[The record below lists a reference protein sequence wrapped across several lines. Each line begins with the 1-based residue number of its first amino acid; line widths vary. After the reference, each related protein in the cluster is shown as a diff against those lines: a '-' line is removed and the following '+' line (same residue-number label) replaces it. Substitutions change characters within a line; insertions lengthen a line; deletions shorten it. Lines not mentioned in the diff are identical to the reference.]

1 MDFDAVTV
9 DIGVMT
15 EVLGVSEQFVG
26 RLVKDGVVVKQGR
39 GAYLLLPS
47 VRQYIVQLK
56 DRQRSVSVNGEHGE
70 ERINAADELARLRQ
84 KQRELTEIK
93 IDVERGK
100 LVRLEDAQ
108 RVYGELVSDAKNTF
122 LRLSQR
128 VAPKL
133 EGRSTAEIFRL
144 LHEEIYD
151 ALALLS
157 EPATLSDAG
166 YINHIQSVVQAVEQ
180 ESVDLSLQDEDADDA
195 Q

>member
-1 MDFDAVTV
+1 MDLEQITV
-9 DIGVMT
+9 DVGVMT
-15 EVLGVSEQFVG
+15 NVLGVSEQFVG
-26 RLVKDGVVVKQGR
+26 RLVKDGVVIKEGR

-47 VRQYIVQLK
+47 VRRYIAQIK
-56 DRQRSVSVNGEHGE
+56 DRQRSVSVEGE

>member
-1 MDFDAVTV
+1 MDLEQITV
-9 DIGVMT
+9 DVGVMT

-26 RLVKDGVVVKQGR
+26 RLVKDGVVIKEGR

-47 VRQYIVQLK
+47 VRRYIAQIK
-56 DRQRSVSVNGEHGE
+56 DRQRSVSVDGE

-128 VAPKL
+128 VALKL
-133 EGRSTAEIFRL
+133 EGRAAAEIFRL
-144 LHEEIYD
+144 LHEEIHD

-157 EPATLSDAG
+157 EPSSLSDAG
-166 YINHIQSVVQAVEQ
+166 YINHIQSVVQMVEH
-180 ESVDLSLQDEDADDA
+180 ENAELNLEDEGYDAT

>member
-47 VRQYIVQLK
+47 VRQYIAQLK
-56 DRQRSVSVNGEHGE
+56 DRQRSVSVEGE

-108 RVYGELVSDAKNTF
+108 RVYGELVSDAKTTF

-133 EGRSTAEIFRL
+133 EGRPVAEIFRL
-144 LHEEIYD
+144 LHEEIHD

-180 ESVDLSLQDEDADDA
+180 ENADLSLQDEDADDTP
-195 Q
+195 

>member
-47 VRQYIVQLK
+47 VRQYIAQLK
-56 DRQRSVSVNGEHGE
+56 DRQRSVSVEGE

-108 RVYGELVSDAKNTF
+108 RVYGELVSDAKTTF

-133 EGRSTAEIFRL
+133 EGRPVAEIFRL
-144 LHEEIYD
+144 LHEEIHD

-166 YINHIQSVVQAVEQ
+166 YINHIQSVAQAVEQ
-180 ESVDLSLQDEDADDA
+180 ENADLSLQDEDTNDA

>member
-47 VRQYIVQLK
+47 VRQYIAQLK
-56 DRQRSVSVNGEHGE
+56 DRQRSVSVEGE

-108 RVYGELVSDAKNTF
+108 RVYGELVSDAKTTF

-133 EGRSTAEIFRL
+133 EGRPVAEIFRL
-144 LHEEIYD
+144 LHEEIHD

-180 ESVDLSLQDEDADDA
+180 ENADLSLQDEDTNDA

>member
-47 VRQYIVQLK
+47 VRQYIAQLK
-56 DRQRSVSVNGEHGE
+56 DRQRSVSVDGD

-133 EGRSTAEIFRL
+133 EGRPVAEIFRL
-144 LHEEIYD
+144 LHEEIHD

-180 ESVDLSLQDEDADDA
+180 ENADLSLQDEDTNDT

>member
-47 VRQYIVQLK
+47 VRQYIAQLK
-56 DRQRSVSVNGEHGE
+56 DRQRSVSMEGE

-108 RVYGELVSDAKNTF
+108 RVYGELVSDAKTTF

-133 EGRSTAEIFRL
+133 EGRPVAEIFRL
-144 LHEEIYD
+144 LHEEIHD

-180 ESVDLSLQDEDADDA
+180 ENADLSLQDEDTNDA

>member
-1 MDFDAVTV
+1 MDFDTVTV

-47 VRQYIVQLK
+47 VRQYIAQLK
-56 DRQRSVSVNGEHGE
+56 DRQRSVSVDGD

-108 RVYGELVSDAKNTF
+108 RVYGELVSDAKTTF

-133 EGRSTAEIFRL
+133 EGRPVAEIFRL
-144 LHEEIYD
+144 LHEEIHD

-180 ESVDLSLQDEDADDA
+180 ENADLSLQDEDADDTP
-195 Q
+195 

>member
-1 MDFDAVTV
+1 MDFDTVTV

-47 VRQYIVQLK
+47 VRQYIAQLK
-56 DRQRSVSVNGEHGE
+56 DRQRSVSVEGE

-108 RVYGELVSDAKNTF
+108 RVYGELVSDAKTTF

-133 EGRSTAEIFRL
+133 EGRPVAEIFRL
-144 LHEEIYD
+144 LHEEIHD

-180 ESVDLSLQDEDADDA
+180 ESADLSLQDEDADDA

>member
-1 MDFDAVTV
+1 MDLEQITV
-9 DIGVMT
+9 DVGVMT

-26 RLVKDGVVVKQGR
+26 RLVKDGVVIKEGR

-47 VRQYIVQLK
+47 VRRYIAQIK
-56 DRQRSVSVNGEHGE
+56 DRQRSVSVEGE

-122 LRLSQR
+122 MRLSQR

-133 EGRSTAEIFRL
+133 EGRAATEIFRL
-144 LHEEIYD
+144 LNEEIYD

-157 EPATLSDAG
+157 EPSSLSDAG
-166 YINHIQSVVQAVEQ
+166 YINHIQSVVQTVEQ
-180 ESVDLSLQDEDADDA
+180 ENVELDLEEEDKDA
-195 Q
+195 TQ

>member
-47 VRQYIVQLK
+47 VRQYIAQLK
-56 DRQRSVSVNGEHGE
+56 DRQRSVSVEGE

-108 RVYGELVSDAKNTF
+108 RVYGELVSDAKTTF

-133 EGRSTAEIFRL
+133 EGRPVAEIFRL
-144 LHEEIYD
+144 LHEEIHD

-180 ESVDLSLQDEDADDA
+180 ESADLSLQDEDADDA

>member
-47 VRQYIVQLK
+47 VRQYIAQLK
-56 DRQRSVSVNGEHGE
+56 DRQRSVSVEGE

-108 RVYGELVSDAKNTF
+108 RVYGELVSDAKTTF

-133 EGRSTAEIFRL
+133 EGRPVAEIFRL
-144 LHEEIYD
+144 LHEEIHD

-180 ESVDLSLQDEDADDA
+180 ENTDLSLQDEDADDD

>member
-1 MDFDAVTV
+1 MDFDTVTV

-47 VRQYIVQLK
+47 VRQYIAQLK
-56 DRQRSVSVNGEHGE
+56 DRQRSVSVDGD

-108 RVYGELVSDAKNTF
+108 RVYGELVSDAKTTF

-133 EGRSTAEIFRL
+133 EGRPVAEIFRL
-144 LHEEIYD
+144 LHEEIHD

-180 ESVDLSLQDEDADDA
+180 ENTDLSLQDEDADDD

>member
-1 MDFDAVTV
+1 MDLEQITV
-9 DIGVMT
+9 DVGVMT

-26 RLVKDGVVVKQGR
+26 RLVKDGVVVKEGR

-47 VRQYIVQLK
+47 VRQYIAQIK
-56 DRQRSVSVNGEHGE
+56 DRQRSVSVDGE

-128 VAPKL
+128 VALKL
-133 EGRSTAEIFRL
+133 EGRAAAEIFRL
-144 LHEEIYD
+144 LHEEIHD

-157 EPATLSDAG
+157 EPSSLSDAG
-166 YINHIQSVVQAVEQ
+166 YINHIQSVVQMVEH
-180 ESVDLSLQDEDADDA
+180 ENAELNLEDEGYDAT